1 MEQRLVH
8 TMIRIVNLEKS
19 LDFYTRLMGME
30 VLRKT
35 DYPEGRFTNVFL
47 GYGSESRGAAL
58 ELTFNWDR
66 TQPYEKGS
74 AWGHLAFEV
83 QDLEEFVGRLRAE
96 GVKVTREPG
105 PMKGSPYLI
114 AFVRDP
120 DDYAIELL
128 ERREQQGA

>member
-1 MEQRLVH
+1 MGQRLAH
-8 TMIRIVNLEKS
+8 TMIRITDLERS

-35 DYPEGRFTNVFL
+35 DYPQGRFTNIFL
-47 GYGSESRGAAL
+47 GERSESEGAAL

-66 TQPYEKGS
+66 AEPYEKGS

-83 QDLEEFVGRLRAE
+83 EDLEEFVNRLRTA

-105 PMKGSPYLI
+105 PMAGSPYLI

-128 ERREQQGA
+128 ERRERQGA

>member
-1 MEQRLVH
+1 MGRRLAH
-8 TMIRIVNLEKS
+8 TMIRVSDLERS

-35 DYPEGRFTNVFL
+35 DYPEGRFTNTFL
-47 GYGSESRGAAL
+47 GEGSESRGAAL

-66 TQPYEKGS
+66 AEPYEKGS

-83 QDLEEFVGRLRAE
+83 ENLQEFVHRLRAA
-96 GVKVTREPG
+96 GVKVIREPG

-128 ERREQQGA
+128 ERREQRGV